1 MSASECSFSIAHAR
15 QDAWQDA
22 ATIIVQLVME
32 FVILLETVTLAALLV
47 QDIPFSIILQKDVVY
62 GKLIL

>member
-1 MSASECSFSIAHAR
+1 MSASECSFSIAHAQ

-47 QDIPFSIILQKDVVY
+47 QDIPFLIILQKDVVY